1 MKRFLTL
8 LLASSFAVTPL
19 VAQQSDNQQDE
30 LERKVTY
37 MQGRV
42 DSLNTLIKSARQR
55 YADQPE
61 ARAQIAKQLTSMEME
76 AIVLKRD
83 YDKALS
89 DLTLYQQRSYADVSG
104 DENSLQQIVAEDTAT
119 VVVNRTPRAN
129 IVSNAVFDNSLS
141 ASDLKTLRAAQR
153 DERGVVDKIKEYML
167 SYDKMV
173 SLQLE
178 YERVDT
184 EVAADSLLTMLEN
197 VRAQAS
203 KVEGVLSD
211 KWHAIFDNKVYA
223 YNLILEKEREYD
235 LLASV
240 EEGMSKAL
248 SESEQYLG
256 KYESDVLCEYFYRKQ
271 ALLGYESRVAQKLN
285 LTLAVDSLNKVQ
297 KSLDRNNYCLPK
309 VEIVRRT
316 FIEHEP
322 LKVVKPTLYTSA
334 NPIPHTKIYEHG
346 TVYRIRIGIFT
357 NRPNLSALRGITPL
371 SYTDKYHNGKYAYF
385 VGGFRTE
392 EEALEGVAYLKKLG
406 FKAPQPVMWVDG
418 EYVSN
423 IEEWKR
429 NNTGFNIEITGVTTL
444 SDAVKAHISIRNDKC
459 QFSRIGAAF
468 IVGTFASQSD
478 AEVVASE
485 IKAMDGNIKAV
496 VKSVR

>member
-1 MKRFLTL
+1 MRRFLTL
-8 LLASSFAVTPL
+8 FLTASFTVASLA
-19 VAQQSDNQQDE
+19 AQSVEDQYSN
-30 LERKVTY
+30 LERNLEY
-37 MQGRV
+37 MQSRV
-42 DSLNTLIKSARQR
+42 DSLNMLIKAARQR

-61 ARAQIAKQLTSMEME
+61 ARVQIAKQLTSMELE
-76 AIVLKRD
+76 AISLKRD

-89 DLTLYQQRSYADVSG
+89 AFTLYQQRSYAEVSG
-104 DENSLQQIVAEDTAT
+104 GDNLQQIEAEDTAT
-119 VVVNRTPRAN
+119 IVVNSTPRAN
-129 IVSNAVFDNSLS
+129 LVYNGLFESSLS

-153 DERGVVDKIKEYML
+153 DERAVVDKIKEYMR
-167 SYDKMV
+167 SYDRMV

-184 EVAADSLLTMLEN
+184 EVAADSVLVMLDSVRGVAAKVEN
-197 VRAQAS
+197 VI
-203 KVEGVLSD
+203 SD
-211 KWHAIFDNKVYA
+211 KWHTIFDNKVYA
-223 YNLILEKEREYD
+223 YNLILEKERQQE
-235 LLASV
+235 LLTAV
-240 EEGMSKAL
+240 EENLAKAM
-248 SESEQYLG
+248 SESEQNVG
-256 KYESDVLCEYFYRKQ
+256 SYESDVLCEYFYRKQ
-271 ALLGYESRVAQKLN
+271 ALLGYESRVAQNLKLS
-285 LTLAVDSLNKVQ
+285 LAADSLLKVQ
-297 KSLDRNNYCLPK
+297 KGLSRGDYCLPK

-322 LKVVKPTLYTSA
+322 LKVIKPTIYTPK

-392 EEALEGVAYLKKLG
+392 EEALEGVEYLKKLG

-429 NNTGFNIEITGVTTL
+429 KNIGFNIEITGVTTL
-444 SDAVKAHISIRNDKC
+444 SDAVKAHISIRNEKC
-459 QFSRIGAAF
+459 QFSRVGAAF

-478 AEVVASE
+478 AEVVVSE
-485 IKAMDGNIKAV
+485 IMAMDGKIKAV
-496 VKSVR
+496 VKSVK